1 MDITTAHPERG
12 TGFLKTSFNGINA
25 LSGIGILSIPYALSQ
40 GGWLSLIVFAA
51 IAIICYYTGILLQ
64 RCVDSSSRIKNY
76 TDVGEVAFGRKGR
89 ILAATVMYLE
99 LYLAAIDFLIMEG
112 DNLDK
117 LFPAVS
123 FRVTGRLTLTGKQ
136 AFVLI
141 ASLVVLPTTWLR
153 SLGKLAY
160 VSLGGVLASA
170 VLVAAILWIG
180 AFDGVGFHER
190 GVPVHWA
197 GLPTAMSLFAFC
209 FSSHPV
215 IPKLYL
221 GMRDRKMFPKVLV
234 VCFAVS
240 AFGYGLTGVAG
251 YLMYGA
257 STQSQVT
264 LNLPPGNLR
273 SKIAIYTTLV
283 NPLTKYALFVIPIAD
298 AVEDSLR
305 VADSRPVSIAIRTA
319 LVVGTT
325 VAALAVPLFGYVTML
340 TGALMCS
347 SVIMLMPCACYLK
360 ISSMT
365 SRKLAGFERVACVGI
380 MVLAVGIAVVGT
392 YIALKQTYLFG
403 CL

>member
-51 IAIICYYTGILLQ
+51 IAIICCYTGILLQ

-76 TDVGEVAFGRKGR
+76 TDVGEVAFGRKGK

-240 AFGYGLTGVAG
+240 ALGYGLTGVAG

-264 LNLPPGNLR
+264 LNLPPGSLR

-380 MVLAVGIAVVGT
+380 IVLAVGIAVVGT
-392 YIALKQTYLFG
+392 YIALKHIVQTL
-403 CL
+403 

>member
-1 MDITTAHPERG
+1 
-12 TGFLKTSFNGINA
+12 
-25 LSGIGILSIPYALSQ
+25 
-40 GGWLSLIVFAA
+40 
-51 IAIICYYTGILLQ
+51 
-64 RCVDSSSRIKNY
+64 
-76 TDVGEVAFGRKGR
+76 
-89 ILAATVMYLE
+89 
-99 LYLAAIDFLIMEG
+99 
-112 DNLDK
+112 
-117 LFPAVS
+117 
-123 FRVTGRLTLTGKQ
+123 
-136 AFVLI
+136 
-141 ASLVVLPTTWLR
+141 
-153 SLGKLAY
+153 
-160 VSLGGVLASA
+160 
-170 VLVAAILWIG
+170 
-180 AFDGVGFHER
+180 
-190 GVPVHWA
+190 
-197 GLPTAMSLFAFC
+197 
-209 FSSHPV
+209 
-215 IPKLYL
+215 
-221 GMRDRKMFPKVLV
+221 VLV

-392 YIALKQTYLFG
+392 YIALKQTYCSDPIGVKKKNKKNSVYILELSYKSDFRSSTTKSDNRDHPVG
-403 CL
+403 ILPAAHRGVCPKW

>member
-1 MDITTAHPERG
+1 
-12 TGFLKTSFNGINA
+12 
-25 LSGIGILSIPYALSQ
+25 
-40 GGWLSLIVFAA
+40 
-51 IAIICYYTGILLQ
+51 
-64 RCVDSSSRIKNY
+64 
-76 TDVGEVAFGRKGR
+76 
-89 ILAATVMYLE
+89 MYLE

-221 GMRDRKMFPKVLV
+221 GMRDRKMFPKVC
-234 VCFAVS
+234 VCV
-240 AFGYGLTGVAG
+240 
-251 YLMYGA
+251 
-257 STQSQVT
+257 
-264 LNLPPGNLR
+264 
-273 SKIAIYTTLV
+273 
-283 NPLTKYALFVIPIAD
+283 
-298 AVEDSLR
+298 
-305 VADSRPVSIAIRTA
+305 
-319 LVVGTT
+319 
-325 VAALAVPLFGYVTML
+325 
-340 TGALMCS
+340 
-347 SVIMLMPCACYLK
+347 
-360 ISSMT
+360 
-365 SRKLAGFERVACVGI
+365 
-380 MVLAVGIAVVGT
+380 
-392 YIALKQTYLFG
+392 YI
-403 CL
+403 

>member
-1 MDITTAHPERG
+1 MDITSAHPGRG

-40 GGWLSLIVFAA
+40 GGWLSLIVFVA
-51 IAIICYYTGILLQ
+51 IAIICCYTGILLQ
-64 RCVDSSSRIKNY
+64 RCVDSTSRIKNY
-76 TDVGEVAFGRKGR
+76 TDVGEVAFGRKGK
-89 ILAATVMYLE
+89 ILAATFMYLE

-117 LFPAVS
+117 LFPALR
-123 FRVTGRLTLTGKQ
+123 FHITGHLTLTGKQ
-136 AFVLI
+136 AFVLM

-170 VLVAAILWIG
+170 VLVSAILCIG
-180 AFDGVGFHER
+180 AFDGVGFHEK
-190 GVPVHWA
+190 GVLVHWT
-197 GLPTAMSLFAFC
+197 GLPAAMSLYAFC

-221 GMRDRKMFPKVLV
+221 GMSDRKMFPKVLV
-234 VCFAVS
+234 LCFAVS
-240 AFGYGLTGVAG
+240 ALGYGLTGVAS
-251 YLMYGA
+251 YLMFGA

-305 VADSRPVSIAIRTA
+305 VADSRPLSIAIRTA

-325 VAALAVPLFGYVTML
+325 VVALAVPLFGYVTML

-365 SRKLAGFERVACVGI
+365 SKKVAGYERVACVGI
-380 MVLAVGIAVVGT
+380 IVLAVGIATVGT
-392 YIALKQTYLFG
+392 YISVKHIVQSL
-403 CL
+403 

>member
-1 MDITTAHPERG
+1 
-12 TGFLKTSFNGINA
+12 
-25 LSGIGILSIPYALSQ
+25 
-40 GGWLSLIVFAA
+40 
-51 IAIICYYTGILLQ
+51 
-64 RCVDSSSRIKNY
+64 
-76 TDVGEVAFGRKGR
+76 
-89 ILAATVMYLE
+89 MYLE

-160 VSLGGVLASA
+160 VSLGGVLTSA

-190 GVPVHWA
+190 GVPVHWV

-240 AFGYGLTGVAG
+240 ALGYGLTGVPG

-298 AVEDSLR
+298 AIEDSLR

-365 SRKLAGFERVACVGI
+365 SRKLGFERVACVGQHAR
-380 MVLAVGIAVVGT
+380 V
-392 YIALKQTYLFG
+392 
-403 CL
+403 